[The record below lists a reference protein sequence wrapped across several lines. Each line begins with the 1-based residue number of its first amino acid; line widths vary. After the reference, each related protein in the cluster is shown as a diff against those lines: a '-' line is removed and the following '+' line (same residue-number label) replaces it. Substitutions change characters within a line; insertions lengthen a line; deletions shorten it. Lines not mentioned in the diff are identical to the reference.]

1 MTGNDVPGEQ
11 SRPNLNEVLAR
22 LEDALLDLDEL
33 ELHLPGA
40 HVSQAIEHIR
50 SLLKS

>member
-1 MTGNDVPGEQ
+1 MTGYEVPNEGARRNLSDV
-11 SRPNLNEVLAR
+11 LTR
-22 LEDALLDLDEL
+22 LEEVLLDLDEL
-33 ELHLPGA
+33 ELHVPGA